1 MQITSHKLMINV
13 LQIVNI
19 LVHIEFK
26 YVLGV
31 GGGDWSKTCNCFT
44 SV

>member
-1 MQITSHKLMINV
+1 MEITSHKLMINV

-19 LVHIEFK
+19 LAHIEFK

-31 GGGDWSKTCNCFT
+31 GGGD
-44 SV
+44 

>member
-31 GGGDWSKTCNCFT
+31 GGGD
-44 SV
+44 